1 LIRQLSFSLE
11 DALPGLSPSTSTAE
25 SRRFVNDENLIDLLR
40 RLAKHAQ
47 LRELNLHFRGRRRVE
62 RTDSQFLDKM
72 KRIKADS
79 VQFRFWYPGGW
90 KDSSGF
96 YYRQELDCVKH
107 MLLVACERRKKK
119 FLN

>member
-11 DALPGLSPSTSTAE
+11 DALPGMSPSTSTAE
-25 SRRFVNDENLIDLLR
+25 SRRFVNDENLIGLLQ

-62 RTDSQFLDKM
+62 RSDSRFLDKM
-72 KRIKADS
+72 RRIKADS

-90 KDSSGF
+90 QDSSGL
-96 YYRQELDCVKH
+96 YGRQEWWRVRN

-119 FLN
+119 FMN